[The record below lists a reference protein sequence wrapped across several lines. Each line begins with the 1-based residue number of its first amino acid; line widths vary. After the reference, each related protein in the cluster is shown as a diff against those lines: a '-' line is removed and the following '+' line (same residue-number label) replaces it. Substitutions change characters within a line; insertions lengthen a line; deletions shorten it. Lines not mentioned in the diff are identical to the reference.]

1 MTLRLRLT
9 IFYGVFFMLV
19 VSAVA
24 VSVYFLT
31 ERSLTGSLELQAERA
46 LDNLQSGDLLSGM
59 RSLPG
64 DALHEIVVL
73 GPSDG
78 TELAAEAVRRG
89 VSLYLPPVY
98 RPSPAEPRLSS
109 LLPADAL
116 ERLAVTGAV
125 DARLNLPDGG
135 PVLVHGRIG
144 NLEAIGRPTGVTAAF
159 VVAVPALQTARTLD
173 RLAHDLGRTV
183 MFALLAF
190 ATGVYLLS
198 SQVLRPL
205 ERVTQAASSIT
216 GQQLDR
222 RVPVPESD
230 DEMRELAVTLNRML
244 ARLQES
250 FEAQRRFTADASH
263 ELRTPVTAITGHVNY
278 LVRRTRPRPDQ
289 LESLDVIRREADRMG
304 KLVNDLLELAR
315 ADAGFTIERQPV
327 NLVDVAHDVVV
338 DLDPIEAAE
347 VTLHASAPLLEV
359 EGDAGRLKQVVLNL
373 VQNATQAGAS
383 QVRLEAREEDGRAV
397 LEVADNGPGVPQEA
411 LPHLFDRFFR
421 VDGAR
426 STRGNGSGLGLAI
439 VKWIVTQHDGEVTV
453 ESKAGEGTLFTVELP
468 LLTRTSANAD
478 NPVV

>member
-1 MTLRLRLT
+1 LTLRLRLT
-9 IFYGVFFMLV
+9 IFYGVFFMIV

-31 ERSLTGSLELQAERA
+31 ERSLTGSLEVQAERA
-46 LDNLQSGDLLSGM
+46 LDDLQSGDLLSGM

-73 GPSDG
+73 GPSD
-78 TELAAEAVRRG
+78 AERMSADAVRRG

-98 RPSPAEPRLSS
+98 RPSPTEPRLST
-109 LLPADAL
+109 LVPADAL
-116 ERLAVTGAV
+116 ERLAVSGAV
-125 DARLNLPDGG
+125 DVTFNLPDGG
-135 PVLVHGRIG
+135 PVLVRGRLG
-144 NLEAIGRPTGVTAAF
+144 NLEAIGRPTGVEAAF
-159 VVAVPALQTARTLD
+159 LVAVPALQTARTLD

-190 ATGVYLLS
+190 STGVYLLS

-205 ERVTQAASSIT
+205 ERVTYAARSIT

-244 ARLQES
+244 GRLQES
-250 FEAQRRFTADASH
+250 FESQRRFTADASH

-315 ADAGFTIERQPV
+315 ADAGFTIEREPV
-327 NLVDVAHDVVV
+327 NLIDVANDVVV
-338 DLDPIEAAE
+338 DLEPIEAAD
-347 VTLHASAPLLEV
+347 VTLHAAAPVLEV
-359 EGDAGRLKQVVLNL
+359 DGDARRLKQVVLNL
-373 VQNATQAGAS
+373 VQNATQAGATH
-383 QVRLEAREEDGRAV
+383 VRIEAREEDDRAI
-397 LEVADNGPGVPQEA
+397 LEVSDDGPGVPQEA
-411 LPHLFDRFFR
+411 LPHLFDRFYR

-439 VKWIVTQHDGEVTV
+439 VKWIVTQHDGEVDV
-453 ESKAGEGTLFTVELP
+453 ASKVGEGTLFTVSLP
-468 LLTRTSANAD
+468 LLKRAAD
-478 NPVV
+478 DTESPVA